1 MFGNFKRLPF
11 FYWIYLSVVYHEDVC
26 GGSSIENINI
36 LQNNEKDRNEFLTNF
51 LSLSASSLLKG
62 NLLYLLFIVNKSSNL
77 DPQLQKWSRKPVVKQ
92 HFLFPVVVH
101 NFFVFWD
108 EMRDFFPENFAERVV
123 ILHNCPKGRWWNHRS
138 ICWWKGGKIY

>member
-1 MFGNFKRLPF
+1 M
-11 FYWIYLSVVYHEDVC
+11 

-92 HFLFPVVVH
+92 YF
-101 NFFVFWD
+101 
-108 EMRDFFPENFAERVV
+108 
-123 ILHNCPKGRWWNHRS
+123 
-138 ICWWKGGKIY
+138 

>member
-62 NLLYLLFIVNKSSNL
+62 NLLFLLFRYLVPFKKLNKC
-77 DPQLQKWSRKPVVKQ
+77 PIPICKQ
-92 HFLFPVVVH
+92 IF
-101 NFFVFWD
+101 
-108 EMRDFFPENFAERVV
+108 
-123 ILHNCPKGRWWNHRS
+123 
-138 ICWWKGGKIY
+138 